1 MSSFNDQCM
10 LLDFFSFIMQQFKK
24 KKNLEPHALF
34 TLRTNNTFGLGCALK
49 FVNCLYQNEE
59 QCHHVT
65 GQCPSECAEGYKGK
79 RCDEGTIT
87 IVNYRLLLLIID
99 YHC

>member
-24 KKNLEPHALF
+24 KYIQPHDF
-34 TLRTNNTFGLGCALK
+34 FPVCRNNTYGPGCSLK
-49 FVNCLYQNEE
+49 CGNCLYQNEE

-87 IVNYRLLLLIID
+87 IVNYRLLLLTID